1 MKDNLINIKIE
12 SLKSEF
18 DMLDNP
24 MDKYQYI
31 IDLGKEKENLSKD
44 IRTDKNL
51 IKGCASQAWMH
62 IESKINPIKI
72 ITDSDALIV
81 KGLLGIL
88 EKLVNESNVD
98 DIKKLNG
105 SEILNNIGLGYS
117 ISSQRTNG
125 FIGAVNKIKME
136 L

>member
-1 MKDNLINIKIE
+1 MSNSIHKRIE
-12 SLKSEF
+12 ELKSEF
-18 DMLDNP
+18 DILDNP

-31 IDLGKEKENLSKD
+31 IDLGKEKGAISKG
-44 IRTDKNL
+44 IRLEENL
-51 IKGCASQAWMH
+51 IKGCVSQAWMY
-62 IESKINPIKI
+62 IESKQSPIKI

-88 EKLVNESNVD
+88 ERLINNSNVEEIENFD
-98 DIKKLNG
+98 G
-105 SEILNNIGLGYS
+105 SKILSDIGLGYS

>member
-1 MKDNLINIKIE
+1 MSNSIHKRIE
-12 SLKSEF
+12 ELKSEF
-18 DMLDNP
+18 DILDNP

-31 IDLGKEKENLSKD
+31 IDLGKEKGATLKD
-44 IRTDKNL
+44 IRLEENL
-51 IKGCASQAWMH
+51 IKGCVSQAWMH
-62 IESKINPIKI
+62 IESKQSPIKI

-88 EKLVNESNVD
+88 ERLINNSNVEE
-98 DIKKLNG
+98 IKSFDG
-105 SEILNNIGLGYS
+105 SKILSDIGLGYS